1 MKKTLLAAAAAVAT
15 LAAAASASATVVY
28 EFTPGGSSA
37 GAGYTVINTFDTTAG
52 ITGLDFEIKVPP
64 ADSNGAPPANS
75 IPSGTPYLS
84 VLGGG
89 SATISFAAPVTSFQ
103 FDWGSIDYYNTLRV
117 NWTKGAT
124 SGTKAF
130 TPGFNFTNTAD
141 GNQVL
146 PGTNGL
152 FTVRG
157 TAGETFTSFTL
168 TSDANSFEID
178 NLAIPGVP
186 EPTTWG
192 LMIVGFGGIGAM
204 LRRRR
209 QAAVFA

>member
-1 MKKTLLAAAAAVAT
+1 MKKTLLAAAVAVAT
-15 LAAAASASATVVY
+15 LAGAASASATIVY
-28 EFTPGGSSA
+28 DFMPGASSA
-37 GAGYTVINTFDTTAG
+37 GAGYTVINTFDDATG
-52 ITGLDFEIKVPP
+52 IVGSNFQIKVPP
-64 ADSNGAPPANS
+64 ADGNGAPPANS
-75 IPSGTPYLS
+75 NPSGTPYLS

-89 SATISFAAPVTSFQ
+89 SATITFAAPVTSFQ

-117 NWTKGAT
+117 FTTGGT
-124 SGTKAF
+124 SKAF
-130 TPGFNFTNTAD
+130 TPGYNFTNTAD

-157 TAGETFTSFTL
+157 TAGETFTSFML

-192 LMIVGFGGIGAM
+192 LMIMGFGGIGAM

-209 QAAVFA
+209 QTAAFA